1 MALILWDDNYSVN
14 VREIDSQHKKLIAI
28 INELNGSI
36 TDGSEKNVIEK
47 ILIDLV
53 EYAAFHFSSEEKYFA
68 LYNYPKTNS
77 HMQQHTLLIDQ
88 LKEYIN
94 KYKNGIKDFAPT
106 LLNFLKDWLTNHIVG
121 SDKKYSEYFN
131 KNGIY

>member
-1 MALILWDDNYSVN
+1 MALILWDENYSVN

-28 INELNGSI
+28 INELNGCI
-36 TDGSEKNVIEK
+36 TDGSDKNVVEK
-47 ILIDLV
+47 ILIDLA
-53 EYAAFHFSSEEKYFA
+53 EYTAFHFSSEEKYFA
-68 LYNYPKTNS
+68 LYNYPNTNF

-121 SDKKYSEYFN
+121 SDKKYSEFFN
-131 KNGIY
+131 SNGIY